1 MAYSRSLTW
10 MPLTEPTVPTGIKMG
25 VNISPWSVVSFPA
38 RALVALSLYCKL
50 KSIPLPPLLSKNA
63 KIRFETKKQ
72 DAQPIGALWHFV
84 ESAKITIFGTNYHQH
99 AASPSF
105 HAGNHSPVP
114 GFSQLAHSTLVS
126 AEKGTTAGLLQGQH
140 ERFFI

>member
-1 MAYSRSLTW
+1 MAFSRSLTW

-25 VNISPWSVVSFPA
+25 VKISPWSVVSFPA

-50 KSIPLPPLLSKNA
+50 KSIPLPPLLSKSA
-63 KIRFETKKQ
+63 KIQFETKKQ
-72 DAQPIGALWHFV
+72 ETQQVGALWYFA
-84 ESAKITIFGTNYHQH
+84 ESAKMTIFGANYDQH
-99 AASPSF
+99 AASSSF

-114 GFSQLAHSTLVS
+114 GFSKLVHSILVS
-126 AEKGTTAGLLQGQH
+126 AEKGTTAGLLQDQH